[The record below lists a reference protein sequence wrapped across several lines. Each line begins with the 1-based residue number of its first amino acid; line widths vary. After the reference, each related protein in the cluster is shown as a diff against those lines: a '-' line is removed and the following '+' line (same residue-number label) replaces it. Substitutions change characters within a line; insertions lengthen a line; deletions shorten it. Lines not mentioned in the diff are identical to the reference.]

1 MRQILFLL
9 IFLPF
14 VLHAES
20 KIDSHDINFTAYYS
34 ISDING
40 KVQKIQASKIDW
52 KKVNEKFQV
61 SPFQI
66 SILLKDMN
74 TGDSTRDE
82 HMLEILGYPEHTS
95 IVIKIQSLTYN
106 SDATKKVLNGTIMI
120 NGISKPFETEVNI
133 EESNQKL
140 EVSGKFKI
148 SLKNHDVKA
157 PSLMFISVKDTVNCD
172 YKLTLLEK

>member
-1 MRQILFLL
+1 MKQILFLM

-14 VLHAES
+14 VLQAES

-52 KKVNEKFQV
+52 KKVNDKFQV

-66 SILLKDMN
+66 SVLLKDMN
-74 TGDSTRDE
+74 TGDSSRDE
-82 HMLEILGYPEHTS
+82 HMVEILGYPEHTS
-95 IVIKIQSLTYN
+95 IVLKIQSLTYN
-106 SDATKKVLNGTIMI
+106 ADTTKKMLNGTIKI
-120 NGISKPFETEVNI
+120 NGITKPFETEVI
-133 EESNQKL
+133 LEESNQKL

-157 PSLMFISVKDTVNCD
+157 PSLMFISVKDTVNCEF
-172 YKLTLLEK
+172 KLTLVEK